1 MGYGTHFQKLMGSQE
16 PMLTE
21 PLYTVTLL
29 SWERKI
35 FRPKL
40 PSQQSINVRA
50 MPQTLFTLIGWAIGF
65 VVSFVTLFGFIHD
78 NVDFVKS
85 FFVNQSILMQEYD
98 FIIVG
103 GLEPVIRMS
112 AQKNFLI
119 ELLMIVHNTKL
130 CS

>member
-1 MGYGTHFQKLMGSQE
+1 ME

-40 PSQQSINVRA
+40 LPQQSINVRA
-50 MPQTLFTLIGWAIGF
+50 MPQTLFTLIGWAIGL

-119 ELLMIVHNTKL
+119 
-130 CS
+130 